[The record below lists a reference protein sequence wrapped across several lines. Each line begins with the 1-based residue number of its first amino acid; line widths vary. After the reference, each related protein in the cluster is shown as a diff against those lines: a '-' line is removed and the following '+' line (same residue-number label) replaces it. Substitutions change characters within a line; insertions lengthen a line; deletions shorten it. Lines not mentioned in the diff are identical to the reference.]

1 VEPAIPGSLSH
12 LKLSRSAL
20 HTPFL
25 RGSALCLR
33 SVPPSPGLPP
43 GTGFLRPE
51 TGAPNVPKRRD
62 LCAETQEPP
71 SPIAKNRP
79 KMGLSAGRS
88 STASFGGLDGGRT
101 RARTWDPLIKRH
113 AAGIDISREFSQ
125 PDQNPIVTDQSLTA
139 KKPTARAYRR
149 IRSVAIPT
157 ITEALFSYRRAA

>member
-88 STASFGGLDGGRT
+88 STASFGGLDGGGCSPAKPVSASLSAVIPCYLKFFRGK
-101 RARTWDPLIKRH
+101 DSPPF
-113 AAGIDISREFSQ
+113 AAGGCMPQVSRCILPMISG
-125 PDQNPIVTDQSLTA
+125 T
-139 KKPTARAYRR
+139 KG
-149 IRSVAIPT
+149 VANQRKCGLL
-157 ITEALFSYRRAA
+157 AG